1 MRNSKHTLGRGAL
14 AAVVLGGIGA
24 ISSLGAT
31 AALAGSPQPVGHVYV
46 DDNAAGSNTVSVFSR
61 SADGSLTPLAT
72 SPFSIGGNGTGAGTG
87 SQGAVQETPD
97 EKYLLAVDPGSNQIS
112 VLKIAAD
119 GALRAVAGGPVS
131 SGGIDP
137 VSIAVDPIEGTVG
150 DKDLVYVANAGTG
163 GSNYTGFTLS
173 GSGVL
178 QPLRGTTVGLP
189 NGSDPGDVLFNSN
202 GTHLAGTRAGTALID
217 SFVVEA
223 NGHLKAAAGSPFTA
237 QGPGPIGSEF
247 RPTDPNQLFVSNAHG
262 GTGNGTVSAFT
273 VSSNGTLTSLKA
285 GPFADDQTAPCWV
298 EISHDG
304 RFLFAVNT
312 ATPSI
317 SRYAIASDGAL
328 RLIGS
333 TPLATP
339 SESGPVDARLSPD
352 GTTLSV
358 VDSGGDS
365 VSTFAVHGGNL
376 TALGSP
382 APLPAGSSPVGIV
395 VN

>member
-1 MRNSKHTLGRGAL
+1 MHTSKHTLGRGAL
-14 AAVVLGGIGA
+14 AAAVLGGIGA
-24 ISSLGAT
+24 ISSVGAT
-31 AALAGSPQPVGHVYV
+31 AALAGSAQPAGHVYV

-61 SADGSLTPLAT
+61 SADGTLTPLAA
-72 SPFSIGGNGTGAGTG
+72 SPFAIGGKGSGAGTG
-87 SQGAVQETPD
+87 SQGAVEETPD
-97 EKYLLAVDPGSNQIS
+97 DAYLLAVDPGSNQIS
-112 VLKIAAD
+112 VLKIAAN
-119 GALRAVAGGPVS
+119 GALKAVPGGPVS

-137 VSIAVDPIEGTVG
+137 VSIAVDPIEGTV
-150 DKDLVYVANAGTG
+150 DNKDLVYVANAGTG

-173 GSGVL
+173 GTGVL
-178 QPLRGTTVGLP
+178 RPLRGTSVALP
-189 NGSDPGDVLFNSN
+189 NGSDPGDVLFNNN
-202 GTHLAGTRAGTALID
+202 GTLLAGTRAGTALVD
-217 SFVVEA
+217 SFAVGA
-223 NGHLKAAAGSPFTA
+223 NGHLNAATGSPFVA

-247 RPTDPNQLFVSNAHG
+247 RPTNPNQLFVSNAHG
-262 GTGNGTVSAFT
+262 GTDNGTVSAFT
-273 VSSNGTLTSLKA
+273 DSRNGTLTSLKD

-328 RLIGS
+328 TLIGS
-333 TPLATP
+333 TPLASP

-358 VDSGGDS
+358 VDSGGDA

-382 APLPAGSSPVGIV
+382 VPLPAGSAPVGIV